1 MKITMY
7 ELLGLIKDD
16 KAPKKIKFRNE
27 IYEYKNNIEDGLIDY
42 VGIEKETNE
51 RFYLSSY
58 IGNNY
63 ISDIFTDE
71 VEIIDD
77 EEWRTIFDF
86 PNYEVSNKG
95 NIRSK
100 EYNDSLGHLRSSKK
114 LKKQVNNCGY
124 EYVILSSKE
133 EKHKTLTVHRIVAKT
148 FIPNPEEKEDVNHID
163 GNKLNNNVNN
173 LEWTTTQENIIKRYE
188 IGIDGNNYKRVSQFD
203 KDGNLVGSFPSSYEA
218 ERITGISRTH
228 IGGCC
233 RGERLTAGGYVWK
246 FEIEEPKKIKKIEI
260 YEDSNGHYFY
270 DKHCKKIYITCDEI
284 NFMFEQFNELIDEI
298 NNLKE
303 K

>member
-1 MKITMY
+1 MKIKVIDMLVKMGKDENYKPTFKYKDNIYQYDFKTKYYMPSFM
-7 ELLGLIKDD
+7 GLY
-16 KAPKKIKFRNE
+16 KIYMILN
-27 IYEYKNNIEDGLIDY
+27 
-42 VGIEKETNE
+42 
-51 RFYLSSY
+51 
-58 IGNNY
+58 
-63 ISDIFTDE
+63 DE

-228 IGGCC
+228 IGGCW

-246 FEIEEPKKIKKIEI
+246 FEIEEPKKIEKIK
-260 YEDSNGHYFY
+260 SNGDEFY
-270 DKHCKKIYITCDEI
+270 SDYIDTWISKNKTDAYCEFLMNKI
-284 NFMFEQFNELIDEI
+284 NELIDEI